1 MNFPEHFQKDIIAKL
16 QKADLFKNFTE
27 QALTE
32 IISELEYFKF
42 YPNQLILEKGQKGKG
57 LFVLL
62 SGNVKIHNGD
72 YVIATLKAGDSF
84 GESALIHESNV
95 MASVTAVDF
104 TEAMMLS
111 PSQFEKILKTHPG
124 LATSVLNI
132 MMRRLSNQNESI
144 RESEIKFRSIIQNT
158 SDIISIVDENG
169 RFKYLSPAV
178 QQILGYTPE
187 ELLGSL
193 SIQLFVEEDKEAA
206 FANFRD
212 GLTKPGSTTINE
224 FRFIKKDGSVVYLES
239 TSTFLQHDK
248 IINGIIF
255 NSRDISERKR
265 SEQLER
271 EKEIVVEKGKMK
283 EQFLANMSHEI
294 RTPMNAILGMT
305 RLLLKTEINEDQLF
319 HLNAIFKSSNN
330 LLVIINDILD
340 FSKIESGKMELEE
353 IDFDLHDVV
362 KNASEILRFKAEEKG
377 IKLITEISDSVPQY
391 VVGDPVRLNQIII
404 NLGGNAVKFT
414 EKGSVTIKVSE
425 QNSGD
430 KKLVHFEVVDTGIGI
445 AEDKIGSVF
454 ESFSQAGKDITRKYG
469 GTGLGLSISK
479 QLAEMHGGAIGLH
492 SKLGVGTTFWFE
504 IPYRQGQVP
513 QVQKTFE
520 ISASTIEK
528 LKNKKI
534 LLAED
539 NQFNQ
544 IVAVGLMHSIVPGLQ
559 IDIANNGQEVVSK
572 LHNGGYDTVLMD
584 IHMPELDG
592 YEATEAIRNSIDE
605 RVLKTPIIAMT
616 ASGTKEEIKKC
627 YSAGMNNF
635 VLKPFDPAELIYKIA
650 ALTAAL

>member
-1 MNFPEHFQKDIIAKL
+1 MNYPEHFKKDIIAKL
-16 QKADLFKNFTE
+16 RRAEIFKNFTE
-27 QALTE
+27 QSISD
-32 IISELEYFKF
+32 IIPELEYFKF
-42 YPNQLILEKGQKGKG
+42 IPDQQILEKGQKGLG

-72 YVIATLKAGDSF
+72 YTIATLTAGDSF
-84 GESALIHESNV
+84 GESALIEHSNV
-95 MASVTAVDF
+95 MASVTAMDY

-111 PSQFEKILKTHPG
+111 PGQFENILKSHPG
-124 LATSVLNI
+124 LATSILNI

-158 SDIISIVDENG
+158 SDIISIVDEQG

-187 ELLGSL
+187 ELIGTL
-193 SIQLFVEEDKEAA
+193 SIQLFVDEDKEAA
-206 FANFRD
+206 ISNFRD
-212 GLTKPGSTTINE
+212 GLLKPGSTTINE
-224 FRFIKKDGSVVYLES
+224 FRFLKKDGNVVYLES
-239 TSTFLQHDK
+239 TSTFLQYDK

-271 EKEIVVEKGKMK
+271 EKELAIEKGKMK

-305 RLLLKTEINEDQLF
+305 RLLLKTNINEEQLF

-353 IDFDLHDVV
+353 IDFDLYDVI

-377 IKLITEISDSVPQY
+377 IKLLTEISESVPQY

-414 EKGSVTIKVSE
+414 EKGSVTIKVYVN
-425 QNSGD
+425 NSGD
-430 KKLVHFEVVDTGIGI
+430 KELVRFEVIDTGIGI
-445 AEDKIGSVF
+445 TEDKISSVF

-504 IPYRQGQVP
+504 IPYRIGKVP
-513 QVQKTFE
+513 HAQKAFE
-520 ISASTIEK
+520 ISEQTIEK

-534 LLAED
+534 LLAQD
-539 NQFNQ
+539 NHFNQ
-544 IVAVGLMHSIVPGLQ
+544 IVAVGLMHSIVPGMQ
-559 IDIANNGQEVVSK
+559 IDIAGNGQEVVSK
-572 LHNGGYDTVLMD
+572 IHSNIYDTVLMD

-592 YEATEAIRNSIDE
+592 YEATEAIRNSVDE

-650 ALTAAL
+650 ELTTSL